1 MSYRDLLD
9 DQHTFPAPQP
19 GNWFAIDVRERP
31 TLYTD
36 PEPPRPPS
44 RWQRIKTFALRMV
57 RKRVLT

>member
-1 MSYRDLLD
+1 VD
-9 DQHTFPAPQP
+9 DQHTYPVPQSHKD
-19 GNWFAIDVRERP
+19 WFAIDVRERP